1 MKHTLTLG
9 AALLLTTSMAHAG
22 GIERAVP
29 SMAFLFED
37 GNYLELSFGYVS
49 PKVSGTQQIAVPPML
64 EISPAGA
71 SSGNVSESYSL
82 TSFSYKNQVNDQ
94 MAIALIID
102 QPYGADVNYAADT
115 EYAYGGGLS
124 PLFPTANG
132 STASIDS
139 IAYTALLSYK
149 MPNNVTVYGG
159 PRAVRT
165 EGEVALFNGYTM
177 ETSRETD
184 FGYVVGAGWERPDI
198 AARVSLT
205 YHSAVTHDFRADEV
219 AIVDGVGPVAQSTR
233 FSSEIPQS
241 LTLEG
246 QTGIA
251 ADTLL
256 FGSVRWV
263 QWSKFDI
270 SPTLFGSGPGNPS
283 LVDYEDDVI
292 TYNLGVG
299 RRFSDE
305 WSGAVTA
312 GYEASQGGFSGNL
325 GPTDGSTS
333 LGVAATYTM
342 GDIRITGGVRH
353 IWIGDADTEAPL
365 ALAGETGQT
374 LGNFRDNSA
383 WALGLRVAYN
393 F

>member
-1 MKHTLTLG
+1 MKQALTVG
-9 AALLLTTSMAHAG
+9 AALMLTTSMAHAG

-49 PKVSGTQQIAVPPML
+49 PNVSGTQQIAVPPML

-115 EYAYGGGLS
+115 DYAYGGGLS

-165 EGEVALFNGYTM
+165 EGQVALFNGYTM

-205 YHSAVTHDFRADEV
+205 YHSAVTHDFRSEENGV
-219 AIVDGVGPVAQSTR
+219 ATS
-233 FSSEIPQS
+233 FSSTIPQS

-256 FGSVRWV
+256 FGSIRWV
-263 QWSKFDI
+263 EWSEFDI
-270 SPTLFGSGPGNPS
+270 TPPGFASGPGNPS

-312 GYEASQGGFSGNL
+312 GYEASNGGFAGNL

-353 IWIGDADTEAPL
+353 IWIGDADTEAPV
-365 ALAGETGQT
+365 ALVGAPGQT
-374 LGNFRDNSA
+374 LGSFEDNSA

>member
-1 MKHTLTLG
+1 MKQTLSLG

-37 GNYLELSFGYVS
+37 GNYLELSYGYVS
-49 PKVSGTQQIAVPPML
+49 PKVSGTQAIQFLSAPP
-64 EISPAGA
+64 GA
-71 SSGNVSESYSL
+71 TTGNVAESYSL
-82 TSFSYKNQVNDQ
+82 TSFSYKNQINDQ

-102 QPYGADVNYAADT
+102 QPYGADVNYSADT
-115 EYAYGGGLS
+115 DYAFGGGVT
-124 PLFPTANG
+124 PFG

-139 IAYTALLSYK
+139 IGYTALLSYS
-149 MPNNVTVYGG
+149 MPNNVTIYGG

-165 EGEVALFNGYTM
+165 SGNVALFNRYTM

-198 AARVSLT
+198 AARISLT
-205 YHSAVTHDFRADEV
+205 YHSAITHDFRADEF
-219 AIVDGVGPVAQSTR
+219 APIPNTMSALQGQTR

-251 ADTLL
+251 ADTLV
-256 FGSVRWV
+256 FGSIRWV

-270 SPTLFGSGPGNPS
+270 SPTNYNITTGGAS
-283 LVDYEDDVI
+283 LVEYDDDVI

-299 RRFSDE
+299 RRFSDVI
-305 WSGAVTA
+305 SGAVTA
-312 GYEASQGGFSGNL
+312 GYEASNGGFSGNL

-333 LGVAATYTM
+333 LGVAGTYTM

-353 IWIGDADTEAPL
+353 IWIGDAETAAPG
-365 ALAGETGQT
+365 APTT
-374 LGNFRDNSA
+374 KLGDFEDNSA
-383 WALGLRVAYN
+383 WALGLRIAYN

>member
-1 MKHTLTLG
+1 MKTTLTLG

-29 SMAFLFED
+29 SMALLFED
-37 GNYLELSFGYVS
+37 GNYLELSFGHVT
-49 PKVSGTQQIAVPPML
+49 PNVSGTQAITLGAG
-64 EISPAGA
+64 SRAGA
-71 SSGNVSESYSL
+71 SSGNVTEDYSL
-82 TSFSYKNQVNDQ
+82 FGFSYKNQINDN

-102 QPYGADVNYAADT
+102 EPYGANVNYAADT
-115 EYAYGGGLS
+115 DYAFGGGLS
-124 PLFPTANG
+124 PLG
-132 STASIDS
+132 STATIESTGI
-139 IAYTALLSYK
+139 TALLSYE

-159 PRAVRT
+159 PRVVRT
-165 EGEVALFNGYTM
+165 AGEVALFNGYTM
-177 ETSRETD
+177 DSSRETD

-205 YHSAVTHDFRADEV
+205 YHSAVTHDFRADEF
-219 AIVDGVGPVAQSTR
+219 APALGVTVPTE
-233 FSSEIPQS
+233 FTTTIPQS

-256 FGSVRWV
+256 FGSIRWV
-263 QWSKFDI
+263 QWSEFDI
-270 SPTLFGSGPGNPS
+270 SPTIYGQGPGNPT
-283 LVDYEDDVI
+283 LVDYDDDVV

-299 RRFSDE
+299 RRFSDQ
-305 WSGAVTA
+305 WSGALTA
-312 GYEASQGGFSGNL
+312 GYEASNGGFSGNL
-325 GPTDGSTS
+325 GPTDGNTA

-353 IWIGDADTEAPL
+353 IWIGDAETAAP
-365 ALAGETGQT
+365 APVPAGTT
-374 LGNFRDNSA
+374 LGNFDDNSA

>member
-1 MKHTLTLG
+1 MKHTLTIG
-9 AALLLTTSMAHAG
+9 ATLLLTTSMAHAG

-49 PKVSGTQQIAVPPML
+49 PSVSGTQALPLGPNSPP
-64 EISPAGA
+64 GA
-71 SSGNVSESYSL
+71 SSGDISESYSL
-82 TSFSYKNQVNDQ
+82 TSFSYKNQINDQ

-115 EYAYGGGLS
+115 DYAYGGGLS
-124 PLFPTANG
+124 PLG
-132 STASIDS
+132 SSATIDS
-139 IAYTALLSYK
+139 IGYTALLSYS

-165 EGEVALFNGYTM
+165 SGEVALFSGYEM

-205 YHSAVTHDFRADEV
+205 YHSAVTHDFRADENG
-219 AIVDGVGPVAQSTR
+219 ASTT
-233 FSSEIPQS
+233 FSSTIPQS

-263 QWSKFDI
+263 QWSEFDI
-270 SPTLFGSGPGNPS
+270 SPTNFGSGPGNPS
-283 LVDYEDDVI
+283 LVDYEDDTI

-312 GYEASQGGFSGNL
+312 GYEASQGGFAGNL

-333 LGVAATYTM
+333 LGVAGTYTM

-353 IWIGDADTEAPL
+353 IWIGDADTEVPAAFPL
-365 ALAGETGQT
+365 PEGTT
-374 LGNFRDNSA
+374 LGEFRDNSA

>member
-1 MKHTLTLG
+1 MKQALTVG
-9 AALLLTTSMAHAG
+9 AALMLTTSMAHAG

-49 PKVSGTQQIAVPPML
+49 PNVSGTQQINTGGDSL
-64 EISPAGA
+64 GS
-71 SSGNVSESYSL
+71 SSGNVAESYSL
-82 TSFSYKNQVNDQ
+82 TSFSYKNQINDQ

-102 QPYGADVNYAADT
+102 QPYGADVNYSADT
-115 EYAYGGGLS
+115 DYAYGGGLS
-124 PLFPTANG
+124 PLG
-132 STASIDS
+132 STATIDS
-139 IAYTALLSYK
+139 VGFTALLSYT
-149 MPNNVTVYGG
+149 MPNNVTIYGG

-165 EGEVALFNGYTM
+165 SGEVALFNGYTM
-177 ETSRETD
+177 DTSRETD

-205 YHSAVTHDFRADEV
+205 YHSEVTHDFRANEV
-219 AIVDGVGPVAQSTR
+219 VPGLGGAQTE
-233 FSSEIPQS
+233 FSSTIPQS

-251 ADTLL
+251 PGTLL
-256 FGSVRWV
+256 FGSIRWV
-263 QWSKFDI
+263 QWSEFDI
-270 SPTLFGSGPGNPS
+270 TPQNYSEFIGGS
-283 LVDYEDDVI
+283 LVDYQDDTV
-292 TYNLGVG
+292 TYNLGLG
-299 RRFSDE
+299 RQFSDE

-312 GYEASQGGFSGNL
+312 GYEASQGGFAGNL

-342 GDIRITGGVRH
+342 GDIRITGGIRH
-353 IWIGDADTEAPL
+353 IWIGDAETQAPL
-365 ALAGETGQT
+365 ALTGGT
-374 LGNFRDNSA
+374 PGVALGSFEDNSA